1 MVVEYKSNDDIL
13 YVLVMMGVVISSKI
27 EEKSVAYDIIC

>member
-27 EEKSVAYDIIC
+27 KEKSVAYDIIC